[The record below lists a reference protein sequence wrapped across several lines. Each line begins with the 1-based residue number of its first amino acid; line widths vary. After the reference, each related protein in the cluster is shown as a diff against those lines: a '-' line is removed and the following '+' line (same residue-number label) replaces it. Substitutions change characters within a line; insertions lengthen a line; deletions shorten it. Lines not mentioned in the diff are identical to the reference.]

1 MSTIELGILIAG
13 GLVPFAI
20 SLLKRFVTLSKEQIS
35 FVTMLIS
42 FAVASIFELVN
53 NHFNWGDYLSK
64 LITIYGTSQI
74 IYWAVLKT
82 LNLDTR
88 IEGK

>member
-1 MSTIELGILIAG
+1 MSTIELEILIAG
-13 GLVPFAI
+13 GVVPFAI

-35 FVTMLIS
+35 FVTMLVS
-42 FAVASIFELVN
+42 FMVASIFELVN
-53 NHFNWGDYLSK
+53 NHFDWGDYLSK
-64 LITIYGTSQI
+64 LIKIYGTSKI

>member
-1 MSTIELGILIAG
+1 MNIVELGILIAG
-13 GLVPFAI
+13 GLVPFVI
-20 SLLKRFVTLSKEQIS
+20 SLLKRFVVLSKEQIS
-35 FVTMLIS
+35 FVTMLVS
-42 FAVASIFELVN
+42 FAVASIFELVA
-53 NHFNWGDYLSK
+53 NHFNWNDYLAK
-64 LITIYGTSQI
+64 IITVYGTSQI